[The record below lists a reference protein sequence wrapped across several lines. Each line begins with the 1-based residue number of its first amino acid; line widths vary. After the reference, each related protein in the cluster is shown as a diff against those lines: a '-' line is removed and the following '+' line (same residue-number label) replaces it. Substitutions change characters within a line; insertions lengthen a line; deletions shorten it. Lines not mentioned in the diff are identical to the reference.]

1 MAWVVCALAPGGLT
15 LAASG
20 RGTPSIHASQFADL
34 RHGDQGSA
42 GGSATHRRSRQAGR
56 GTWSCVLLS
65 NMTLAEGVWW
75 TKQNCTGTVPEA
87 LDPHVGPIIVNI
99 GHAAL
104 STTSASVAN
113 PPMIRPGVAR
123 TPLGLAKL
131 HDIAANTSVEVPGFK
146 PLIGVNGGYFFE
158 VRTFIHQGQ
167 PPSHQRRTLL
177 HARHLTPISSS
188 HLTFLAN
195 LPFTCFMF
203 PHMLHT
209 ARQSA

>member
-1 MAWVVCALAPGGLT
+1 
-15 LAASG
+15 
-20 RGTPSIHASQFADL
+20 
-34 RHGDQGSA
+34 
-42 GGSATHRRSRQAGR
+42 
-56 GTWSCVLLS
+56 VLLS

-158 VRTFIHQGQ
+158 VRTFIKGSLH
-167 PPSHQRRTLL
+167 RTSVGLCCT
-177 HARHLTPISSS
+177 HAISR
-188 HLTFLAN
+188 
-195 LPFTCFMF
+195 PFR
-203 PHMLHT
+203 P
-209 ARQSA
+209 RI